1 MVLSTT
7 TVTGGPSNGSLTN
20 NGDGTFSY
28 TGNTDFVGSDSF
40 TYTVEDNDG
49 QVSSDITVTI
59 NVSNVNDPAVI
70 AGVDTG
76 AVQEDVAVVAN
87 NISTTGTL
95 TIADPDA
102 GESSFQAA
110 TINGTYGDLT
120 VDTAGNWS
128 YTADNTQAAIQQLDV
143 LESITDTITVTAFD
157 GATHNVVITING
169 SEDTAVI
176 GGVAV
181 GAVAEDGALIASDT
195 LSVTDVDT
203 NDNPISF
210 TDVAP
215 TLGINGYGT
224 FEISANTWNY
234 TLNNG
239 HAAVQALGAGDA
251 LNDIFTFVATD
262 GSTRVVTVT
271 INGANDAPV
280 IGGTSTGAVAE
291 DVAVSA
297 GNIVDSGS
305 LAIADPDAGESGFI
319 ATTIGGTYGD
329 LTIDT
334 AGNWSYSADN
344 GQSAI
349 QSLQAGE
356 SVSDTLT
363 VTTADGSTH
372 DVVITIIGARDAAPP
387 PVDEPPDNEPPPNDE
402 PPVDEQ
408 IDEIVEEQGGTGDD
422 PILEEIV
429 RVAQDIRTPAPEEDS
444 SFAQPDEPESEPV
457 NYGPAIDKQA
467 PKIPE
472 QPQPQALNPQSLNID
487 ALTLQV
493 SDDEALNEQ
502 YELELLSRIDSMHF
516 GMDNEA
522 AQQNADDVN
531 VQIVVGSTASLTV
544 GIVSWVLRGGALL
557 ASFMSTVPL
566 LNRFDPLPIL
576 KAREDEEEVEPD
588 EDDDEKT
595 QAREHARKVDNM
607 FSGKGDSQQ

>member
-1 MVLSTT
+1 
-7 TVTGGPSNGSLTN
+7 VTE
-20 NGDGTFSY
+20 F
-28 TGNTDFVGSDSF
+28 
-40 TYTVEDNDG
+40 
-49 QVSSDITVTI
+49 
-59 NVSNVNDPAVI
+59 
-70 AGVDTG
+70 
-76 AVQEDVAVVAN
+76 
-87 NISTTGTL
+87 
-95 TIADPDA
+95 
-102 GESSFQAA
+102 
-110 TINGTYGDLT
+110 
-120 VDTAGNWS
+120 
-128 YTADNTQAAIQQLDV
+128 
-143 LESITDTITVTAFD
+143 ITDTLTVTSFD
-157 GATHNVVITING
+157 GTTHNVVITING
-169 SEDTAVI
+169 SEDNAVI

-181 GAVAEDGALIASDT
+181 GTVTEDGALIASDT
-195 LSVTDVDT
+195 LSITDVDT

-210 TDVAP
+210 NDVAP

-224 FEISANTWNY
+224 FEITANTWNY

-239 HAAVQALGAGDA
+239 HAAVQALGSGSA
-251 LNDIFTFVATD
+251 LNDIYTFAATD

-297 GNIVDSGS
+297 GNILDSGS

-319 ATTIGGTYGD
+319 ATTINGTYGD
-329 LTIDT
+329 LTIDA

-344 GQSAI
+344 SQSAI

-363 VTTADGSTH
+363 VTSADGSTH

-387 PVDEPPDNEPPPNDE
+387 PAPPPPEPPPEDE

-429 RVAQDIRTPAPEEDS
+429 QVAQDIRTPAIEEDS

-457 NYGPAIDKQA
+457 NYGPVIDKQTA
-467 PKIPE
+467 KIPE
-472 QPQPQALNPQSLNID
+472 QPQPQALQAQNLSID
-487 ALTLQV
+487 TLTLQV

-502 YELELLSRIDSMHF
+502 YELELLGRIDSMHL
-516 GMDNEA
+516 GMDDEA

-531 VQIVVGSTASLTV
+531 VQIFVGSTASLTV

-576 KAREDEEEVEPD
+576 KAREDEEDVEPE
-588 EDDDEKT
+588 EDDDEKA
-595 QAREHARKVDNM
+595 QVREHARKVDNM